1 MTRTLQAKD
10 AVEIIEAAFA
20 PLRCVAESLDHDDH
34 ISFRV
39 FDASDSPLLSV
50 EKINLL
56 TLNDLRLL
64 STRCVHVQNWL
75 IAESILSLGSYQKAS
90 RRFKAA
96 AEIYHN

>member
-34 ISFRV
+34 ISFSV

-50 EKINLL
+50 EKILVPQFTDPQGL
-56 TLNDLRLL
+56 TFIINEVRSRSELANCGVDLEPWQLPK
-64 STRCVHVQNWL
+64 S
-75 IAESILSLGSYQKAS
+75 E
-90 RRFKAA
+90 
-96 AEIYHN
+96 